1 MDRWGKITAICLCHR
16 RTKTDRLHTNSA
28 TTIKEH
34 LVFRPVSMKFF
45 YFIVFIIKHKYGKV
59 SKFKKMMLGTKEPTK
74 NDGSGILNLILNIK
88 FSTFNWLKTT
98 FSITF
103 TCLSVF
109 SPYSIIGD
117 YRFKPNFAMRLGCVS
132 SVNLNNKSL
141 SPITSVTLLDA
152 SNKTAEVCILG
163 GKNQNLSSDLEFRC
177 VFKDYALTRLWSY
190 FIYFPTV
197 FIFFV

>member
-1 MDRWGKITAICLCHR
+1 MGKFP
-16 RTKTDRLHTNSA
+16 NS
-28 TTIKEH
+28 
-34 LVFRPVSMKFF
+34 
-45 YFIVFIIKHKYGKV
+45 
-59 SKFKKMMLGTKEPTK
+59 KKWQDVGDKRANQK
-74 NDGSGILNLILNIK
+74 WWVRNIK
-88 FSTFNWLKTT
+88 FSTFNGLKTT

-109 SPYSIIGD
+109 SPCSIIGD
-117 YRFKPNFAMRLGCVS
+117 HGFKPNFAMRLGCVS

-177 VFKDYALTRLWSY
+177 VFKDHALTRLWSY

-197 FIFFV
+197 FIFFFYLFGTVVPKCPTSVFLRVYLTLEIEINPF